1 MVVAIL
7 AEPAAGVAEWGCVA
21 CTYLNV
27 PANSACEMCNTP
39 RPPTT
44 STAAATNAGAAKSEA
59 MDEDK
64 AGADGQTT
72 ELQSPHAAAAAAAEE
87 AKGDA
92 DAGGEEG
99 KARQEEPSLGLARH
113 LEPAEKLYL
122 ALALS
127 RILRAN
133 LASCLRRDLA
143 FDVLGLDTL
152 RDTEGSPQLALQ
164 LLRTL
169 YRFAEAYERSGGASE
184 EDHHRRSRLP
194 RDLLHA
200 VGRQMAET
208 AAILLQTEF
217 RPATAALLLDLL
229 RPSSSSSSFSSSSPS
244 AAATQAEAG
253 AHSLLLTMFL
263 ADACSTSLSAL
274 DATLFAC
281 PAAPPAAATTA
292 TATIGDCDFRRP
304 LQARAQNADD
314 AENTV
319 DRAAD
324 AGLVVA
330 VGSDSRPPPAAS
342 ALSPTQQPQPP
353 AARRRLSRGG
363 ATAGDH
369 MQTEGDNKEEAEEA
383 EEAAGASSNGSN
395 SNAVVEAAL
404 TLLARD
410 MERAVPPTTPEAAC
424 LWSPVGPELLSLQFL
439 KLYQH
444 RALTALALPPRAAA
458 TADAAATTPAAVAP
472 PSASLAYFA
481 FYGSHP
487 TEPATAAA
495 AAAATPHNE
504 WDLPRDDAA
513 RLKVEAELHHYL
525 RRLLALSLASL
536 SALAASLPASEAEED
551 PPAEARRV
559 HHAVAAMHATATGQL
574 LLPFLRLAS
583 RKQLACPLF
592 LKPLS
597 TLLRPLRALHAFLLR
612 YRHHHHSSP
621 SSSGDSSRV

>member
-1 MVVAIL
+1 
-7 AEPAAGVAEWGCVA
+7 
-21 CTYLNV
+21 
-27 PANSACEMCNTP
+27 
-39 RPPTT
+39 
-44 STAAATNAGAAKSEA
+44 

-64 AGADGQTT
+64 AGANDQTT
-72 ELQSPHAAAAAAAEE
+72 ELQPPHAQG
-87 AKGDA
+87 AKGD
-92 DAGGEEG
+92 DDGEEG
-99 KARQEEPSLGLARH
+99 KARQAEPSLGLARH

-152 RDTEGSPQLALQ
+152 RDTEGAPQLALQ

-169 YRFAEAYERSGGASE
+169 YRFAEAYERGSSGSG
-184 EDHHRRSRLP
+184 RSRLP

-217 RPATAALLLDLL
+217 RPATAALFLDLLL
-229 RPSSSSSSFSSSSPS
+229 RPSSSSSSSSS
-244 AAATQAEAG
+244 AAATPAEAG

-281 PAAPPAAATTA
+281 PAAPPAAATTTA
-292 TATIGDCDFRRP
+292 ATIADCDFRRP
-304 LQARAQNADD
+304 LQVRVENADN

-319 DRAAD
+319 DRAAE
-324 AGLVVA
+324 VA
-330 VGSDSRPPPAAS
+330 ASSDSRPPAAAS
-342 ALSPTQQPQPP
+342 ALSPTQQP
-353 AARRRLSRGG
+353 RRRLSRGG

-383 EEAAGASSNGSN
+383 EEAAGAGGG

-424 LWSPVGPELLSLQFL
+424 LWSPVGPDLLSLQFL

-444 RALTALALPPRAAA
+444 RALTALALPPRPAA
-458 TADAAATTPAAVAP
+458 TAADAATTAAAAP
-472 PSASLAYFA
+472 PAASLAYFA

-495 AAAATPHNE
+495 AATPHSE
-504 WDLPRDDAA
+504 WDLPRDGAA

-536 SALAASLPASEAEED
+536 SALAASLPAPSEAEAGD
-551 PPAEARRV
+551 LSAEARRINR
-559 HHAVAAMHATATGQL
+559 AVAAMHATATGQL

-583 RKQLACPLF
+583 RNQLACPLF

-597 TLLRPLRALHAFLLR
+597 TLLRPLRTLHAFLLR
-612 YRHHHHSSP
+612 YRPPPPPPPSP
-621 SSSGDSSRV
+621 SSPFTHASLSCQALHQRTGLWGYQRLPRLPHHSGRQDDRRRTPLLPRRDD